1 MIKCEIFTSYVG
13 QFSTSIL
20 DYDKKVK
27 NFIEQLSIDGH
38 TFISSQVSIMGETH
52 GMIRTQII
60 YQENQTREVIFE
72 KTSS

>member
-1 MIKCEIFTSYVG
+1 MIKCEIFTSQIGPYN
-13 QFSTSIL
+13 TSIL

-27 NFIEQLSIDGH
+27 DFIEQISIDGH
-38 TFISSQVSIMGETH
+38 AFISSQVSIMGENNKI
-52 GMIRTQII
+52 IRTQII